1 MSLAGI
7 EEVDAIPTL
16 PPRPADSHKGTFG
29 TALIIA
35 GSRGM
40 AGAAGLAG
48 AAALRSG
55 AGLVRIACPKEVTP
69 IVAGWEPCYMAWPL
83 AQTSSGVLD
92 FSHARADLERLAS
105 DANAIAAGPGLGRSP
120 STREL
125 GCWLTQT
132 PGPPLVLDADVLNE
146 LAEFE
151 AWETRLGR
159 TVIVTPHPGEMAR
172 LLGTSV
178 ATVQADRR
186 ASAIELARRS
196 PERRLIV
203 VLKGDGS
210 VVTDGRRVFTNSTG
224 NPGMATGGS
233 GDVLTGVI
241 VALLAQRLDPFEAAV
256 LGVHV
261 HGTAGDLA
269 CDEEGEVSMTAADI
283 VDELAEAFSHLDS

>member
-1 MSLAGI
+1 
-7 EEVDAIPTL
+7 
-16 PPRPADSHKGTFG
+16 
-29 TALIIA
+29 
-35 GSRGM
+35 
-40 AGAAGLAG
+40 
-48 AAALRSG
+48 
-55 AGLVRIACPKEVTP
+55 
-69 IVAGWEPCYMAWPL
+69 
-83 AQTSSGVLD
+83 
-92 FSHARADLERLAS
+92 
-105 DANAIAAGPGLGRSP
+105 
-120 STREL
+120 
-125 GCWLTQT
+125 
-132 PGPPLVLDADVLNE
+132 VLNE